1 MVVDFLPWRW
11 LPGKKSFETDNH
23 IMTYYGYWDNFRS
36 HYKLGLKFKLKNLRF
51 PANSTI
57 TLPVTITNPYNE
69 TIRFNE
75 NKWMP
80 TWLVYHIH
88 YKDKF
93 LAQMVR
99 STDIT
104 NMVITG
110 ATKDTSIRFLTPS
123 LPGNY
128 YFWVSVSCGWVPPAR
143 NMNYQMMEIY

>member
-1 MVVDFLPWRW
+1 M
-11 LPGKKSFETDNH
+11 
-23 IMTYYGYWDNFRS
+23 
-36 HYKLGLKFKLKNLRF
+36 
-51 PANSTI
+51 
-57 TLPVTITNPYNE
+57 
-69 TIRFNE
+69 
-75 NKWMP
+75 
-80 TWLVYHIH
+80 VYHIH